1 MKCLKNLKSFVHDK
15 LIDWLV
21 VAAIACATLYAGM
34 SLQVPVIEQQQ
45 PVFIYP
51 ADLSVYAIVDRLQS
65 STCCI
70 DAGNWSGSG
79 VYIGDGKILTAK
91 HVLEDSNGLNIYF
104 RDGTSV
110 YSDAYKVCE
119 NADVGV
125 IYVGDVNQTAF
136 KLSEFDYCVGSP
148 IYMCGCP
155 YGEQL
160 AYTVTI
166 GTVSN
171 TGVTIDIFGEL
182 PLIIGDV
189 SVWPGNSGGPVADEN
204 GQLIGILVGGNGA
217 GLSMIIPVET
227 IREFL
232 AWTVYAN

>member
-1 MKCLKNLKSFVHDK
+1 MKCLKSLKNFVHDK
-15 LIDWLV
+15 LINWLA
-21 VAAIACATLYAGM
+21 VAAIACATLYVGM
-34 SLQVPVIEQQQ
+34 SLQVPEQ

-65 STCCI
+65 STCYI
-70 DAGNWSGSG
+70 DAGDWSGSG

-91 HVLEDSNGLNIYF
+91 HVIKDSNGLDIYF
-104 RDGTSV
+104 RDGISV

-125 IYVGDVNQTAF
+125 IYVSDVNQVTL
-136 KLSEFDYCVGSP
+136 KLSEFDYYVGSP
-148 IYMCGCP
+148 IYICGCP

-171 TGVTIDIFGEL
+171 TGVIIDIFGEL

-189 SVWPGNSGGPVADEN
+189 SVWPGNSGSPVADEN
-204 GQLIGILVGGNGA
+204 GQLIGILVGSNGVS
-217 GLSMIIPVET
+217 LSTIIPIET

-232 AWTVYAN
+232 AWTVYAD